1 MKTLN
6 KTHICTALVGASA
19 LALAPLA
26 NATPELEV
34 AIGSSGCST
43 VKATSNTGLVS
54 WTGTDSSVHFTAIT
68 LDATGV
74 PISGPPDY
82 LNSDT
87 LDVHTSGSGALY
99 LCVTETGLSG
109 PISTRALSSFASSE
123 LPRGWTVSETTY
135 ADAADTAFGTADTLG
150 THAFTATG
158 LATSLSALSI
168 SGTFSLTEI
177 YKITAV
183 GGGTTSDSIDIAD
196 TPEPATLALLAVGL
210 LGTAIGLR
218 RRRRS

>member
-6 KTHICTALVGASA
+6 KTLICTALVGASA

-43 VKATSNTGLVS
+43 VKATSNTGVVG
-54 WTGTDSSVHFTAIT
+54 WTGTDSTVHFTAIT
-68 LDATGV
+68 LNAFGLPV
-74 PISGPPDY
+74 SGPPDY

-87 LDVHTSGSGALY
+87 LDVHSSGSGTLY

-109 PISTRALSSFASSE
+109 PISTRALSSFASAE

-135 ADAADTAFGTADTLG
+135 ADAANAAFGTADTLG
-150 THAFTATG
+150 THAFATTG
-158 LATSLSALSI
+158 LATSVTPLSI
-168 SGTFSLTEI
+168 AGTFSLTEI
-177 YKITAV
+177 YQITAV
-183 GGGTTSDSIDIAD
+183 GGGTTSDSIDIAE

-218 RRRRS
+218 RRRRN

>member
-6 KTHICTALVGASA
+6 KTLICTALVGASV

-43 VKATSNTGLVS
+43 VKSTSSDGTVTWAGASGAFDSIVVSGL
-54 WTGTDSSVHFTAIT
+54 
-68 LDATGV
+68 GV
-74 PISGPPDY
+74 PLSGPPDL

-87 LDVHTSGSGALY
+87 VDAHSSGSGTIY
-99 LCVTETGLSG
+99 LCVTETGVSALSG
-109 PISTRALSSFASSE
+109 NALSSFASNE
-123 LPRGWTVSETTY
+123 NLPSGWHVTETTY
-135 ADAADTAFGTADTLG
+135 ADAADTAFGEAELLG
-150 THAFTATG
+150 AHTFTGSPSNSSAP
-158 LATSLSALSI
+158 SILSFGAP
-168 SGTFSLTEI
+168 FSLTEI
-177 YKITAV
+177 YAITAS
-183 GGGTTSDSIDIAD
+183 GRGTTNDAIDI
-196 TPEPATLALLAVGL
+196 TTVPEPATFALLAVGL